1 MSIQTRKKPAS
12 APTLILA
19 FNSLLLTTPTT
30 KGGRDHEQ
38 E

>member
-19 FNSLLLTTPTT
+19 FVSLRLTQAAI
-30 KGGRDHEQ
+30 GGSDHVQ
-38 E
+38 D